1 MSVGE
6 HRIMPDQEL
15 ATQISNF
22 ERCVLQR
29 DVELALTVLH
39 VDYALVLVQPALAV
53 MARSRWLEVLPDYVI
68 EAYDV
73 QEQHLDVLGDC
84 ATLLQRIEM
93 TATVLGQDRN
103 GVVVTSDVWLRG
115 DDGWRVWRRH
125 STPLSG
131 GRMPGVSDASSGR

>member
-1 MSVGE
+1 MSLRMTDVGV
-6 HRIMPDQEL
+6 R
-15 ATQISNF
+15 
-22 ERCVLQR
+22 RVLQR
-29 DVELALTVLH
+29 EVELARTVLH
-39 VDYALVLVQPALAV
+39 ADYALVLVQPTPAV
-53 MARSRWLEVLPDYVI
+53 MARSPWLEVLPDYVV

-73 QEQHLDVLGDC
+73 QERHLDVLGDC

-115 DDGWRVWRRH
+115 DDGWRVRRRH
-125 STPLSG
+125 STPLSA